1 MLEYVLNTSTN
12 VFCPFYCP
20 RREVLR
26 RGAVLRSICQASWPS
41 PTTTLDRKRT
51 LKEGVMFDDLR
62 ALLFV
67 LVVWIEMDVI
77 VNAFPMKGAI
87 LVRRIWTAEKDV

>member
-1 MLEYVLNTSTN
+1 
-12 VFCPFYCP
+12 
-20 RREVLR
+20 
-26 RGAVLRSICQASWPS
+26 
-41 PTTTLDRKRT
+41 
-51 LKEGVMFDDLR
+51 MFDDLR